1 MRLIELYVD
10 EESNERLDYYISSE
24 LDEISRTYVQKLIKD
39 KRVNVNGLYKK
50 ASYIVKEGDYIYID
64 LPEPKTLELAPE
76 NIPLDI
82 VYDDSDVVVINKP
95 QDMVVHPAPG
105 NYSGTLVNALLY
117 HVDSL
122 STINGIIRPGIV
134 HRLDK
139 DTSGLL
145 VVAKNDNAH
154 RELSNQLKDRKVYRE
169 YIALVHGVINNDSG
183 EINKPIG
190 RDPKDRKKMTVIYT
204 NSKEAITNYWVIK
217 RYSKYTLV
225 RVRLQTGRTH
235 QIRVHFSDMRHP
247 VVGDPIY
254 SNGKNEFNLNKQL
267 LHARKIGFI
276 HPSTKERMEFEC
288 DIPNTFKEVLEKLD
302 KRGWLVEN

>member
-82 VYDDSDVVVINKP
+82 VYEDSDVVVINKP